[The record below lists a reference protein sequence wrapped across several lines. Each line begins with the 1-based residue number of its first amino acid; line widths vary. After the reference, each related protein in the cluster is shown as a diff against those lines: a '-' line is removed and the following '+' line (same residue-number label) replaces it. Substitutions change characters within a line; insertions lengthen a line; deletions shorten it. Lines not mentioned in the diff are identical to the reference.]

1 MTRGFGYF
9 LAPLVRVRR
18 LLALSLGLGL
28 ILLMT
33 LGQGPA
39 LGERSRGSKRI
50 NSTEYGQEVLDLVN
64 RARRS
69 EGRSP
74 LRWSQEVADAAQT
87 RAMELGRKFSH
98 TRPNGKK
105 WNSILKEH
113 RINSSAYGENIA
125 SGQKNPAAVM
135 KSWLKSPGHRSNIL
149 DRDYTR
155 LGVGVAVGPDG
166 QLKWAQIFL
175 E

>member
-1 MTRGFGYF
+1 
-9 LAPLVRVRR
+9 
-18 LLALSLGLGL
+18 
-28 ILLMT
+28 
-33 LGQGPA
+33 
-39 LGERSRGSKRI
+39 
-50 NSTEYGQEVLDLVN
+50 
-64 RARRS
+64 
-69 EGRSP
+69 
-74 LRWSQEVADAAQT
+74 
-87 RAMELGRKFSH
+87 MELGRKFSH